1 MENYFDNEIKN
12 MKRELTQLKTA
23 TQTSAVAVPT
33 VSQSLSIPIT
43 LELANPYL
51 AKGSAYVRVSASS
64 DTILMATLDS
74 YFDDITRATDFPA
87 TTRKTYIIMD
97 YKGNGET
104 LIYIDFTG
112 NASDRSTLSG
122 GGSVTVTKQLTVRA
136 TEEFTL
142 ERI

>member
-23 TQTSAVAVPT
+23 AQTSAGTVPT
-33 VSQSLSIPIT
+33 VSHSLSISMP
-43 LELANPYL
+43 LHLANPYL
-51 AKGSAYVRVSASS
+51 AKGNAYVRVSATS
-64 DTILMATLDS
+64 DTILMVTLDS
-74 YFDDITRATDFPA
+74 YFDDITKTMDFPA
-87 TTRKTYIIMD
+87 TTRRTYMIMD

-136 TEEFTL
+136 TEEFTM
-142 ERI
+142 EII